1 MLLYLVSEA
10 LIIPSIFYFSGHSSS
25 SLFVAQLSCNSKHLT
40 VLTFQNTTFVC
51 LYSNSI
57 LILFQFMYGFWSFI
71 CYCLPYKAFFTQ
83 LSIQSLPAIYN
94 SLKTH
99 FLFHTSVFIAARVES
114 VMYLC
119 AVFSHRQILSFS
131 PLPPGGYSYLA
142 GHAHEPESIL
152 WRYSTQNIEFVSQ
165 YLFFYTFLY
174 LCIYHSNFFQALWRV
189 LLGSAHIDPLG
200 CSLMN

>member
-10 LIIPSIFYFSGHSSS
+10 LIMPNIFYFSGHSSS
-25 SLFVAQLSCNSKHLT
+25 SLFVAELSCNSEPLI
-40 VLTFQNTTFVC
+40 VLTFQNMTFVC
-51 LYSNSI
+51 I
-57 LILFQFMYGFWSFI
+57 LTTYLFYFDLWNAFWSFT
-71 CYCLPYKAFFTQ
+71 CYCLPYKAFFAQ

-94 SLKTH
+94 SLKAH
-99 FLFHTSVFIAARVES
+99 FLFHTSVCIAARVES

-152 WRYSTQNIEFVSQ
+152 WRYSTQNIKFVFQ
-165 YLFFYTFLY
+165 YLFFYTFLPGPVY
-174 LCIYHSNFFQALWRV
+174 ITVISFRPCEEFCLVQ
-189 LLGSAHIDPLG
+189 PL
-200 CSLMN
+200 